1 MTVADA
7 AGGVAFFDF
16 DDTLIHGDS
25 LLMFLE
31 EVAGVWTARRAF
43 VLAAAQA
50 WRDRAL
56 GGGDS
61 HCDFKTA
68 VKAAALRQTLT
79 GATREECRD
88 AAQRTAARL
97 RWDDA
102 MLKIVENERA
112 QGRRIVLATGALD
125 VYLPELLGPLGPL
138 AGMLATEMA
147 VADGRLTGEMASAN
161 CVRAEKA
168 RRVREWLT
176 ANPVDGPAGETTVGY
191 GNRPSDLPMLGVLDQ
206 GFEVRLTR
214 GGGAPKLTPY
224 VGEG

>member
-7 AGGVAFFDF
+7 AGGGVAFFDF

-31 EVAGVWTARRAF
+31 EVAGAWTARRAF

-79 GATREECRD
+79 GATRDDCRA

-125 VYLPELLGPLGPL
+125 VYLPELLGPLGPA
-138 AGMLATEMA
+138 AGVLATEMA
-147 VADGRLTGEMASAN
+147 VTDGRLTGEMASAN

-168 RRVREWLT
+168 RRVREWLA
-176 ANPVDGPAGETTVGY
+176 ANPAGGATVGY
-191 GNRPSDLPMLGVLDQ
+191 GNRPSDLPMLGVLGQ

>member
-7 AGGVAFFDF
+7 AGGGVAFFDF

-25 LLMFLE
+25 LLTFLE
-31 EVAGVWTARRAF
+31 EVAGAWTARRAF

-79 GATREECRD
+79 GATREECRA
-88 AAQRTAARL
+88 AAQRTATRL

-102 MLKIVENERA
+102 MLKIIETERA

-125 VYLPELLGPLGPL
+125 VYLPEISAPLGRL
-138 AGMLATEMA
+138 DGVLATEMA
-147 VADGRLTGEMASAN
+147 VTDGRLSGEMGSAN

-168 RRVREWLT
+168 RRVRQWLA
-176 ANPVDGPAGETTVGY
+176 ANPPGGATVGY
-191 GNRPSDLPMLGVLDQ
+191 GNRPSDLPMLGILDQ
-206 GFEVRLTR
+206 GFEVRLAR